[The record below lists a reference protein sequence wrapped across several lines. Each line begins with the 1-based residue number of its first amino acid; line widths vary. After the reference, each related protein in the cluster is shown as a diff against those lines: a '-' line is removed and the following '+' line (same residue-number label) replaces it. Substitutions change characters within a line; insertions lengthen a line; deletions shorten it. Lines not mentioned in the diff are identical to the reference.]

1 MFSSFKKS
9 PKVTAEETN
18 KNEIIKVD
26 NSAAYESA
34 IKALR
39 GGCYD
44 LIEDTSD
51 PVNVA
56 INDLSKSLFKN
67 TKEMLENV
75 VNLSIQSSESLSSIC
90 FVTGDIRDV
99 SDNTQTIAA
108 AVEEFCCSI
117 REISESSQRVSD
129 TASETETTV
138 GNGKRAVEES
148 IENINT
154 ITQSMDTANL
164 KIQSLSDSVE
174 AIVAILGTIETIAKQ
189 TNLLALN
196 ATIEAARAG
205 EAGRGFAIVASEVKT
220 LASQTALATEDIRDK
235 IETISSEMGE
245 VSEAMVLSVSATDS
259 GRESI
264 NKAGEEIN
272 TVVDNI
278 QNVTQLISSVAA
290 SVLEQDTVIKEIAH
304 SIEVIQ
310 GKTKLSEENAEHALD
325 ATNDSAKVI
334 DEQILKY
341 RSMDI
346 PNSIVDFAKS
356 DHVLWKK
363 RLAAMLVGKSNLTAD
378 ELVDHHS
385 CALGK
390 WYDNVNDK
398 NIKNHKSFIEMEN
411 YHSLVHNHGKKSAE
425 LFAKGDRVSAAEEY
439 KKMSDAS
446 VHVIK
451 CLEELKSHL
460 SR

>member
-310 GKTKLSEENAEHALD
+310 GKTKLSEENSEHALD